1 MQKEPL
7 PVITLCMNRAPLLI
21 APSMLSADFSRV
33 AEEVETVN
41 TSGASWVHLDVMD
54 GSFVPNIS
62 FGHKFI
68 KDLRPCSPL
77 VFDTHLM
84 VMNPERHVEIFAQS
98 GCDYITVHAESTIHL
113 HRTLQLIRSCGCKA
127 GVSIVPSTPVS
138 MLEQVLDI
146 VDLVLVMSVNPGY
159 GGQQMISS
167 TLRKISEL
175 DQIRTDEGYDYLIN
189 VDGGINIRTVKDV
202 AACGADVVVCGNAFF
217 TAEDR
222 PQFVS
227 DMIKAGTLGQGR

>member
-1 MQKEPL
+1 MQKGVL
-7 PVITLCMNRAPLLI
+7 PAITKGMNRAPLLI
-21 APSMLSADFSRV
+21 APSILSADFSRV

-84 VMNPERHVEIFAQS
+84 VVNPEKHVEIFAQS
-98 GCDYITVHAESTIHL
+98 GCDYITVHAEATVHL

-138 MLEQVLDI
+138 MIEQVLDI
-146 VDLVLVMSVNPGY
+146 VDLVLIMSVNPGY
-159 GGQQMISS
+159 GGQQLIPS

-175 DQIRTDEGYDYLIN
+175 DQIRLDEGYDFLIN
-189 VDGGINIRTVKDV
+189 VDGGINLRTVRDV
-202 AACGADVVVCGNAFF
+202 ASCGADIVVCGNAFF

-222 PQFVS
+222 SQFVA
-227 DMIKAGTLGQGR
+227 DMVQAGLLGQGR

>member
-1 MQKEPL
+1 
-7 PVITLCMNRAPLLI
+7 MNRAPLLI

-84 VMNPERHVEIFAQS
+84 VENPERHVEIFAQS
-98 GCDYITVHAESTIHL
+98 GSDYITVHAEATVHL

-159 GGQQMISS
+159 GGQQLIPS
-167 TLRKISEL
+167 TLRKVSEL
-175 DQIRTDEGYDYLIN
+175 HQIRSDEGYDYLIN
-189 VDGGINIRTVKDV
+189 VDGGINMRTVRDV
-202 AACGADVVVCGNAFF
+202 AACGADIVVCGNAFF

-222 PQFVS
+222 PQFVR
-227 DMIKAGTLGQGR
+227 DMIEAGSRGHTR